1 MGDFNIPLTAMDRSS
16 RQKIKKKTQALNEA
30 LDQMDWIES
39 YRTFHPKAAEYT
51 SSQVHMEFALGM
63 ITFWATNQALV
74 TLRKWKSYP
83 ASFSKHNAIQ
93 LEINKKKIAKNHTH
107 TKTWRLNNMLPN
119 NQWIIEEIKEE
130 NYSKSSSKR
139 EVYSNTSIP
148 QETRESSNKQPN
160 FTSKAAWE
168 SVTDKT

>member
-1 MGDFNIPLTAMDRSS
+1 MDRSS
-16 RQKIKKKTQALNEA
+16 GQKINKKTQALNEA

-107 TKTWRLNNMLPN
+107 TKTWRLINMLPN

-130 NYSKSSSKR
+130 NYSKRSSKR

-160 FTSKAAWE
+160 FTSQAAWE

>member
-1 MGDFNIPLTAMDRSS
+1 MDRSS
-16 RQKIKKKTQALNEA
+16 GQKINKKTQALNEA

-51 SSQVHMEFALGM
+51 SFQVHMEFALGM

>member
-1 MGDFNIPLTAMDRSS
+1 MDRSS
-16 RQKIKKKTQALNEA
+16 GQKINKKTQALNEA

-51 SSQVHMEFALGM
+51 SSQVHMEFALRM
-63 ITFWATNQALV
+63 ITYWATNQAVV

>member
-1 MGDFNIPLTAMDRSS
+1 MDRSS
-16 RQKIKKKTQALNEA
+16 GQKINKKTQALNEA

-93 LEINKKKIAKNHTH
+93 LESNKKKIAKNHTH

-160 FTSKAAWE
+160 FTSQAAWE

>member
-1 MGDFNIPLTAMDRSS
+1 MDRSS
-16 RQKIKKKTQALNEA
+16 GQKINKKTQALNEA

-130 NYSKSSSKR
+130 NYTKRSSKR

-160 FTSKAAWE
+160 FTSQAAWE

>member
-1 MGDFNIPLTAMDRSS
+1 MDRSS
-16 RQKIKKKTQALNEA
+16 GQKINKKTQALNEA
-30 LDQMDWIES
+30 LDQMDLIES

-74 TLRKWKSYP
+74 TLRKWRSYP
-83 ASFSKHNAIQ
+83 TSFSKHNAIQ

-130 NYSKSSSKR
+130 NYTKSSSKR

>member
-1 MGDFNIPLTAMDRSS
+1 MDRSS
-16 RQKIKKKTQALNEA
+16 GQKINKKTQALNEA

>member
-1 MGDFNIPLTAMDRSS
+1 MDRSS
-16 RQKIKKKTQALNEA
+16 GQKINKKTQALNEA

-74 TLRKWKSYP
+74 TSRKWKSYP

-130 NYSKSSSKR
+130 NYTKRSSKR

-160 FTSKAAWE
+160 FTSQAAWE
-168 SVTDKT
+168 SVTDNT

>member
-1 MGDFNIPLTAMDRSS
+1 MDRSS
-16 RQKIKKKTQALNEA
+16 GQKINKKTQALNEA

-51 SSQVHMEFALGM
+51 SSQVHMEFALAM
-63 ITFWATNQALV
+63 ITFWATNQASV
-74 TLRKWKSYP
+74 TLRKWRSYP

-107 TKTWRLNNMLPN
+107 TKTWRLNNMLPH

-130 NYSKSSSKR
+130 NYTKRSSKR

-160 FTSKAAWE
+160 FTSQAAWE

>member
-1 MGDFNIPLTAMDRSS
+1 MDRSS
-16 RQKIKKKTQALNEA
+16 GQKINKKTQALNEA
-30 LDQMDWIES
+30 LDQMDLIES

-93 LEINKKKIAKNHTH
+93 LEINKKNIAKNHTH

-130 NYSKSSSKR
+130 NYSKSSSRGKFIAIQAYLR
-139 EVYSNTSIP
+139 KQEKAQINNLTSHL
-148 QETRESSNKQPN
+148 KQP
-160 FTSKAAWE
+160 E
-168 SVTDKT
+168 RV

>member
-1 MGDFNIPLTAMDRSS
+1 MDRSS
-16 RQKIKKKTQALNEA
+16 GQKINKKTQALNEA

-51 SSQVHMEFALGM
+51 SFQVHMEFALGM

-119 NQWIIEEIKEE
+119 NQWIIQEIKEE

-160 FTSKAAWE
+160 FTSKAVWE

>member
-1 MGDFNIPLTAMDRSS
+1 MDRSS
-16 RQKIKKKTQALNEA
+16 GQKINKKPQALNEA
-30 LDQMDWIES
+30 LDQMDLIES

-107 TKTWRLNNMLPN
+107 TKT
-119 NQWIIEEIKEE
+119 
-130 NYSKSSSKR
+130 
-139 EVYSNTSIP
+139 
-148 QETRESSNKQPN
+148 
-160 FTSKAAWE
+160 
-168 SVTDKT
+168 

>member
-1 MGDFNIPLTAMDRSS
+1 MDRSS
-16 RQKIKKKTQALNEA
+16 VQKINKKTQALNEA

-74 TLRKWKSYP
+74 TLRKWRSYP

-130 NYSKSSSKR
+130 NYTKRSSKR

>member
-1 MGDFNIPLTAMDRSS
+1 MDRSS
-16 RQKIKKKTQALNEA
+16 GQKINKKTQALNEA

-130 NYSKSSSKR
+130 NYSISSSKR

>member
-1 MGDFNIPLTAMDRSS
+1 MDRSS
-16 RQKIKKKTQALNEA
+16 GQKINKKTQALNEA

-130 NYSKSSSKR
+130 NYSKRSSKR

-168 SVTDKT
+168 SVTDNT

>member
-1 MGDFNIPLTAMDRSS
+1 MDRSS
-16 RQKIKKKTQALNEA
+16 RQKINKKTQALNEA
-30 LDQMDWIES
+30 LDQMELIES

-130 NYSKSSSKR
+130 NYSTSSSKR